1 MTHYP
6 WRAYKRENPL
16 GDKARSDHE
25 EMMRQGS
32 QSLLIRVSRLQAE
45 REGPDAVQLWRELRG
60 VA

>member
-6 WRAYKRENPL
+6 WRSYKREDPL
-16 GDKARSDHE
+16 GDKARADPE

-32 QSLLIRVSRLQAE
+32 QSPLIRVSRLQAE